1 MITITE
7 TAAGII
13 LDTIDAQEMENV
25 YLELRITGGG
35 CSGLQYALGL
45 TELDDIGIDEV
56 VHESNGVKILTTLRE
71 LKYVDGSVIDFV
83 DMPMGKG
90 FKIINPQATKSC
102 GCGSSFSTGDD
113 DISEL
118 NEGKGCGSCKG

>member
-7 TAAGII
+7 TAAEII

-56 VHESNGVKILTTLRE
+56 VHESNGVKILTTLKE
-71 LKYVDGSVIDFV
+71 LKYVDGCVIDYV
-83 DMPMGKG
+83 DMPMG
-90 FKIINPQATKSC
+90 
-102 GCGSSFSTGDD
+102 
-113 DISEL
+113 
-118 NEGKGCGSCKG
+118 